1 MTRKKSLPKWKM
13 LQFKGWKTYNDGF
26 NNKMFPDYGTA
37 KANGYP
43 FQGFAPKDQT
53 TTHFTYKERYGN
65 LK

>member
-1 MTRKKSLPKWKM
+1 MTRKKSLPKWKQ
-13 LQFKGWKTYNDGF
+13 LQFKGWKTYNDGM
-26 NNKMFPDYGTA
+26 NNRMFSDYSTA

-43 FQGFAPKDQT
+43 FLGFAPKDQ